1 MKVVMG
7 KDNIGSLYFV
17 MYLSSL
23 HAACTSFIAS
33 GYVLTNYP
41 SVSYK
46 RETLN
51 YTSDVPI

>member
-1 MKVVMG
+1 MG
-7 KDNIGSLYFV
+7 KDNVSSLHFV

-23 HAACTSFIAS
+23 HAACTSLIAS

-41 SVSYK
+41 SISYK

-51 YTSDVPI
+51 YTSDVTI

>member
-1 MKVVMG
+1 MEVVMR
-7 KDNIGSLYFV
+7 KDNVGSLHFV

-33 GYVLTNYP
+33 GYVFTNYP